1 MTPLQSLPLNPEE
14 ETLLSEYY
22 QLASLYLSS
31 SAGVASVIVPTP
43 MPKASAG
50 RWDDKRA
57 EALGLTGIGG
67 FTAVDHRRVCADLR
81 AVALMGDRDL
91 WLNHDRRIVGPIAK
105 ESG

>member
-50 RWDDKRA
+50 RWCRSCW
-57 EALGLTGIGG
+57 ALPRRSAGH
-67 FTAVDHRRVCADLR
+67 DHRSWCVSPR
-81 AVALMGDRDL
+81 
-91 WLNHDRRIVGPIAK
+91 
-105 ESG
+105 